1 MAKWN
6 LKNRLSGR
14 IPGRMFWCAAAVIL
28 LISIVGICGIWNANI
43 QMLQYL
49 TIRQAQSG
57 SPHTAALLKE
67 FGEDIHLNILLQALL
82 FLLVEFGL
90 VICFLFMARQR
101 RLKQRLEDLSASL
114 QGIVD
119 SQGRLNLTT
128 IAFDGTDEAAALARG
143 VNHLLEKIRPSYQT
157 LEETLNRQNR
167 ALEEIRGR
175 RQHEIQR
182 RRQVEKDLMLRQFIV
197 DHAGE
202 AVYLVESDG
211 KIADIN
217 EVACRWLGYS
227 RPELLGMKIF
237 QIDPHFPAEVWPKH
251 WETVRRQ
258 KQMLIET
265 EHRRKDGTCFPVEV
279 ALTHFECD
287 GKEYHCAFARDLT
300 KRKQEEQARIQ
311 EAETVQAQQQALLQ
325 LTTMPAF
332 INGDVEAVARYL
344 TEAGA
349 RLLKVRRCSFWLY
362 EERENHLRCQDLYDA
377 QTGEHSSGFI
387 VKGSSCPDYLKAL
400 QTSRVI
406 DADDAWRDS
415 RTQDLLDSYLRPL
428 GVVSL
433 LDATVRFSGKFIG
446 VICSES
452 VETKRYWTDLEVRFS
467 AELADQISLVLLN
480 RSYRQSERQARKEAR
495 SAVSANQAK
504 SNFLASMSHEI
515 RTPMN
520 AILGF
525 VDLLA
530 QEPLNEEQINYVK
543 VIQNSAC
550 NLLSLL
556 NDIIDFSKI
565 EAGKM
570 KVEITD
576 CHLPSLLEDLDSLI
590 RPQASRKN
598 LDFQILQCQ
607 ELPEKIQ
614 TDPLRLRQCLLN
626 LLTNAVK
633 FTDKG
638 HVYLNVSR
646 LEEDGQPWI
655 QFAVEDTGIGIPPE
669 FHSSIFDAYVQVEK
683 HSSHAGKGAGLGLAI
698 TRNLVHMLGGR
709 LRLTSTPGVG
719 SVFTLS
725 LPLASSVK
733 EGPLW
738 NKYDAAC
745 SVPALPANEEERL
758 SGQVLVVEDNP
769 SNQILISMLLKKMGL
784 EVTLANNGLEGVQEA
799 RRQKYDVILMD
810 MQMPRM
816 NGYDAT
822 QTLRSEGCMTPIVA
836 VTANAMKGDE
846 EKCLQAGCDA
856 YLSKPIDRKKLTQI
870 LRRYLG
876 TSGKAELP
884 AVTAA
889 EAGPPKFPGKL

>member
-1 MAKWN
+1 MNWN
-6 LKNRLSGR
+6 FRKRLLSWTTSR
-14 IPGRMFWCAAAVIL
+14 LFWLAAAVIGVVSV
-28 LISIVGICGIWNANI
+28 IGVYGIWHANI
-43 QMLQYL
+43 QMLDYL

-57 SPHTAALLKE
+57 TIQTAVLLKE
-67 FGEDIHLNILLQALL
+67 FGEEIHLNIFLQAFL
-82 FLLVEFGL
+82 FLLVEFAL
-90 VICFLFMARQR
+90 TICFLFMARQR
-101 RLKQRLEDLSASL
+101 QLRQRLEDFSVNLHGL
-114 QGIVD
+114 LDG
-119 SQGRLNLTT
+119 QGRLHLNSVHL
-128 IAFDGTDEAAALARG
+128 DGTDEAAALARSI
-143 VNHLLEKIRPSYQT
+143 NSLLEKIRPSYQA
-157 LEETLNRQNR
+157 LEETLARQHR
-167 ALEEIRGR
+167 ALEELRDR
-175 RQHEIQR
+175 RQQEIER
-182 RRQVEKDLMLRQFIV
+182 RRRAEKDLMLRQFLV

-202 AVYLVESDG
+202 AVYLVEADG
-211 KIADIN
+211 KIADVN

-227 RPELLGMKIF
+227 RPDLLAMKVF

-258 KQMLIET
+258 KQMLLET

-287 GKEYHCAFARDLT
+287 GKEYHCAFARDLS
-300 KRKQEEQARIQ
+300 KRKQEEQMRIQ
-311 EAETVQAQQQALLQ
+311 EAETIQAQQQALLQ
-325 LTTMPAF
+325 LTTMPGF

-349 RLLKVRRCSFWLY
+349 RLLKVRRCGFWLY
-362 EERENHLRCQDLYDA
+362 EERENQLRCQDLYDA

-387 VKGSSCPDYLKAL
+387 VRGETCADYLKAL
-400 QTSRVI
+400 QSSRVI
-406 DADDAWRDS
+406 NANDAWRDP
-415 RTQDLLDSYLRPL
+415 RTQDLLDRYLRPL
-428 GVVSL
+428 GVMSL
-433 LDATVRFSGKFIG
+433 LDATVRFSGKFVG
-446 VICSES
+446 VFCSES
-452 VETKRYWTDLEVRFS
+452 VDARRNWTDLEIRF
-467 AELADQISLVLLN
+467 AGELADQISLAMLN
-480 RSYRQSERQARKEAR
+480 RSYRQSERQARQEAR

-530 QEPLNEEQINYVK
+530 QEPLSEEQMNYVK

-570 KVEITD
+570 KVEIAD
-576 CHLPSLLEDLDSLI
+576 CHLSGLLEDLDSMM

-607 ELPEKIQ
+607 ELPEKIR
-614 TDPLRLRQCLLN
+614 TDGLRLRQCLLN

-633 FTDKG
+633 FTEKG
-638 HVYLNVSR
+638 HVYLNVSK
-646 LEEDGQPWI
+646 LDEHGQSWI
-655 QFAVEDTGIGIPPE
+655 QFAVEDTGIGISPE
-669 FHSSIFDAYVQVEK
+669 HHSSIFDAYVQVGNRP
-683 HSSHAGKGAGLGLAI
+683 SRAAKGAGLGLAI

-709 LRLTSTPGVG
+709 LQLTSTPGVG

-725 LPLASSVK
+725 LPLVPSPQAN
-733 EGPLW
+733 PLW

-745 SVPALPANEEERL
+745 L
-758 SGQVLVVEDNP
+758 STTTAAAEDNLLTGHVLVVEDNP

-784 EVTLANNGLEGVQEA
+784 EVTLANDGLEGVQEA

-822 QTLRSEGCMTPIVA
+822 QTLRSEGCMTPIIA

-856 YLSKPIDRKKLTQI
+856 YLSKPIDRKKLAQI

-876 TSGKAELP
+876 TSSKADLP
-884 AVTAA
+884 VAAAA
-889 EAGPPKFPGKL
+889 EAGPPEPPLSR

>member
-1 MAKWN
+1 MMQSNFRKRLLSAAS
-6 LKNRLSGR
+6 NRL
-14 IPGRMFWCAAAVIL
+14 FWLAAAV
-28 LISIVGICGIWNANI
+28 VGIVSVIGVYGIWHANI
-43 QMLQYL
+43 QMLDYL

-57 SPHTAALLKE
+57 SAQTAALLKE
-67 FGEDIHLNILLQALL
+67 FGEEIHLNIFLQAFL

-90 VICFLFMARQR
+90 VICFLYMARQR
-101 RLKQRLEDLSASL
+101 RLKQRLEDLAVNL

-119 SQGRLNLTT
+119 AKGHLNLTP
-128 IAFDGTDEAAALARG
+128 IGFDGTDEAAALARG
-143 VNHLLEKIRPSYQT
+143 VNALLEKIRPSYQA
-157 LEETLNRQNR
+157 LEETLTRQNR
-167 ALEEIRGR
+167 ALEEIRSR
-175 RQHEIQR
+175 RQQEIQR
-182 RRQVEKDLMLRQFIV
+182 RRQAEKDLMLRQFIV

-202 AVYLVESDG
+202 AVYLVEADG
-211 KIADIN
+211 RIADVN
-217 EVACRWLGYS
+217 DVACRWLGYS
-227 RPELLGMKIF
+227 RSELLGMTIA
-237 QIDPHFPAEVWPKH
+237 QIDPHFPSENWPKH
-251 WETVRRQ
+251 WETTRRQ

-265 EHRRKDGTCFPVEV
+265 EHRRKDGTCFPVEI

-300 KRKQEEQARIQ
+300 RRKQEEQIRIQ
-311 EAETVQAQQQALLQ
+311 EAEAVQAQQQALLQ

-362 EERENHLRCQDLYDA
+362 EERDNQLRCQDLYDA
-377 QTGEHSSGFI
+377 RTGEHSSGFI
-387 VKGSSCPDYLKAL
+387 VKGETCPDYLKAL
-400 QTSRVI
+400 QTGRVI
-406 DADDAWRDS
+406 DADDAWRDP
-415 RTQDLLDSYLRPL
+415 RTQDLLDTYLRPL

-446 VICSES
+446 VFSTES
-452 VETKRYWTDLEVRFS
+452 VETKRHWTDLEIRFA

-480 RSYRQSERQARKEAR
+480 RSYRQSERQARQEAR

-530 QEPLNEEQINYVK
+530 QEPLSEEQMNYVK

-570 KVEITD
+570 KVEIAD
-576 CHLPSLLEDLDSLI
+576 CHLPGLLEDLDSMM

-607 ELPEKIQ
+607 ELPEKIR
-614 TDPLRLRQCLLN
+614 TDGLRLRQCLLN
-626 LLTNAVK
+626 LLSNAVK
-633 FTDKG
+633 FTEKG
-638 HVYLNVSR
+638 HVYLNVSK
-646 LEEDGQPWI
+646 LDEDGQSWI
-655 QFAVEDTGIGIPPE
+655 QFAVEDTGIGISPE
-669 FHSSIFDAYVQVEK
+669 HHSSIFDAYIQVENR
-683 HSSHAGKGAGLGLAI
+683 SGRGARGAGLGLAI

-725 LPLASSVK
+725 LPLVPSPQAN
-733 EGPLW
+733 PLW
-738 NKYDAAC
+738 NKYDAA
-745 SVPALPANEEERL
+745 SL
-758 SGQVLVVEDNP
+758 SGTAAEDNCLAGHVLVVEDNP

-784 EVTLANNGLEGVQEA
+784 EVTLANDGLEGVQEA

-856 YLSKPIDRKKLTQI
+856 YLSKPIDRKKLAQI

-876 TSGKAELP
+876 TSAKAELP
-884 AVTAA
+884 VAAAA
-889 EAGPPKFPGKL
+889 EAGPPNSPPSC